1 MKSVSDISCNVVAT
15 VSPVPF
21 SVWEPK
27 PDECFPI
34 LKSKW
39 ELKIQPVSSVTSF
52 ATETE
57 LLATS
62 VYQQFNVAWQQC
74 HKMNLKLQWE
84 VVRNTTFV
92 LCAFNVGWQKHTAS
106 LLWFLAVKNSA
117 WKCSFGGAQISMQT
131 QLFITILAA
140 KMIRGNCLQEQ
151 PVLSGWSQVSL
162 IWFWCVLVCW
172 YVH

>member
-1 MKSVSDISCNVVAT
+1 MKSVSDISCHVVAT

-34 LKSKW
+34 LKSKR

-62 VYQQFNVAWQQC
+62 VYQQFNVA
-74 HKMNLKLQWE
+74 
-84 VVRNTTFV
+84 
-92 LCAFNVGWQKHTAS
+92 
-106 LLWFLAVKNSA
+106 
-117 WKCSFGGAQISMQT
+117 
-131 QLFITILAA
+131 
-140 KMIRGNCLQEQ
+140 
-151 PVLSGWSQVSL
+151 
-162 IWFWCVLVCW
+162 
-172 YVH
+172 